1 MKRTIA
7 YLLPLVLV
15 AGLLATFAGPV
26 AAQDDPPG
34 RVARLNYMQ
43 GAVSFQPSGEKDW
56 VEANTNRPLTTGDN
70 LWADKDSRGEVHIGS
85 TAIRLS
91 SETGISIM
99 NLDDRTAQIQ
109 LAQGT
114 IEVHMRHL
122 SNGEA
127 FEIDTPNL
135 AFSLTQA
142 GEYRISTDPNGNSTV
157 IVVRHGE
164 GQVTGGG
171 ESYDLHS
178 GQQYTFSGS
187 DQLSYDAV
195 DAQGND
201 DFDDWCDSRDE
212 HENNSESAHYVS
224 RDVDGYYDL
233 DDYGGWTDV
242 PEYGNVWVPRGVPA
256 GWAPYRYGHWVSI
269 APWGWTWV
277 EDEPWGF
284 APFHFGRWVFAGG
297 YWGWVPGPIVVR
309 PVYAPHLVAFVG
321 GGSLGF
327 SVRSGNFAGV
337 AWFPLGPHDVYVP
350 GYHCSPRYV
359 QNINITN
366 TRVVNVTQVTNFY
379 NSYNINNTRN
389 VNINKINYT
398 YANNATAV
406 TAVSRDTF
414 VNARPVGASTVR
426 ITSEQIQNA
435 RPDATP
441 LAPTRSSY
449 VSSTAKPAN
458 AKPPIPFAQKPVVA
472 KLNPA
477 ASVNTRPQQTY
488 TNDSRIFNQESHGGN
503 PPAPATNN
511 QGFRPFGQPSGAN
524 NQAPSNGNNNQASTN
539 RNNTFSKPAEQQ
551 ETRPSTQ
558 VKFTPPVKAKE
569 EMYDVHPPVNNKP
582 APKQPEPK
590 PESKPK
596 SQPPPK
602 QESHPHSEAHP
613 HG

>member
-1 MKRTIA
+1 MKRTFT
-7 YLLPLVLV
+7 YLLPLVFV
-15 AGLLATFAGPV
+15 AGMLATFASPV

-34 RVARLNYMQ
+34 RVARLNYIQ

-56 VEANTNRPLTTGDN
+56 VEANPNRPLTTGDN

-91 SETGISIM
+91 SETGISIL

-122 SNGEA
+122 SSGEA
-127 FEIDTPNL
+127 FELDTPNL
-135 AFSLTQA
+135 AFTITQA
-142 GEYRISTDPNGNSTV
+142 GEYRISADPNENSTA
-157 IVVRHGE
+157 IIVRHGE

-178 GQQYTFSGS
+178 GQEYTFTGA

-195 DAQGND
+195 EAPAND
-201 DFDDWCDSRDE
+201 GFDDWCDSRDDR
-212 HENNSESAHYVS
+212 ENHSESAHYVS

-233 DDYGGWTDV
+233 DDYGGWTDN
-242 PEYGNVWVPRGVPA
+242 PDYGRVWVPRGVPE
-256 GWAPYRYGHWVSI
+256 GWAPYRYGHWVWI

-284 APFHFGRWVFAGG
+284 APFHYGRWAFVGG

-321 GGSLGF
+321 GGGF
-327 SVRSGNFAGV
+327 SLSMRFGGFAGV
-337 AWFPLGPHDVYVP
+337 AWFPLGPRDVYVP
-350 GYHCSPRYV
+350 GYRCSPRYV

-366 TRVVNVTQVTNFY
+366 SRVVNVTQVTNVY
-379 NSYNINNTRN
+379 NTYNFTNNTRN
-389 VNINKINYT
+389 VSVNKVSYM
-398 YANNATAV
+398 YENNAKAV
-406 TAVSRDTF
+406 TAVSKETF
-414 VNARPVGASTVR
+414 VNARPVAMSTVHV
-426 ITSEQIQNA
+426 TQQQFESA
-435 RPDATP
+435 RPESTP

-449 VSSTAKPAN
+449 VPTTAKLAS
-458 AKPPIPFAQKPVVA
+458 ARPPVPFAQKSVVA
-472 KLNPA
+472 RLNPA
-477 ASVNTRPQQTY
+477 ASVNSRAPQVY
-488 TNDSRIFNQESHGGN
+488 TNDSKPFSQEPRVGN
-503 PPAPATNN
+503 PSTPATNN

-524 NQAPSNGNNNQASTN
+524 NQTPHGNNNPASTQ
-539 RNNTFSKPAEQQ
+539 RNNTFNNPPAEQQ
-551 ETRPSTQ
+551 VARPTPS

-569 EMYDVHPPVNNKP
+569 EMYDVHPPVNNKQ
-582 APKQPEPK
+582 APKQSGP
-590 PESKPK
+590 KPK
-596 SQPPPK
+596 SQPAPH
-602 QESHPHSEAHP
+602 QESHPASEGHP